1 MANTSIG
8 TAWIQIK
15 PTTTGLRQAI
25 DKELNVD
32 TTDIGSKAGAGW
44 GNSFVGTLKTV
55 ITTAA
60 IGNFIKDAIGVR
72 ADFGASIS
80 QIAATL
86 GYSMEELNDS
96 SSEAT
101 QTMKQLSD
109 FAREMGQNTVFTAN
123 ESAQALN
130 YMALAGYDAQTSMA
144 MLPTVLNL
152 AAAGNFELA
161 TASDMVTDAQTA
173 LGLSL
178 EQTNALVDQ
187 MAKTASRSNTSVAQ
201 LGEGILTVGAT
212 AKDLKGGTAEL
223 NASLGLL
230 ADNGLKGAEGGTKLR
245 NVLLSLQKPTTNG
258 KKALESLG
266 VSVFDTEGKIRGL
279 SEIFPELQEK
289 IQGLSDQEKV
299 TVLGDIFNV
308 RDLAA
313 ANALIGTSAE
323 RWRELTNEISNAD
336 GAAEEMAAVQLD
348 NLEGDITL
356 LKSAFEGFQIAL
368 GGVLEPIL
376 RPLLQGLTDFFSF
389 LAENEVV
396 MDAFIAILTAI
407 AGVLI
412 ASLVPAIWATTTAL
426 LANPLT
432 WIVLAIAAVILGIIE
447 LVKHFDIIKEALGTL
462 WENITIIFQG
472 IVGWFSELWER
483 FKNFIGKIRDAWSNF
498 WDSLITRVSEIATF
512 IGSAVSNIFKTA
524 INAVLAFIENFIN
537 SPIRLIN
544 KFIGLINKTFG
555 AIGVNI
561 GLIGEIKLPRLAKG
575 GIVAGIGT
583 DNSDSNLYALSKGE
597 YVIKAASARQIG
609 YDNLDRMNRTGET
622 PGKSEIIN
630 NITING
636 YEKDPNELATII
648 SRKIALRTQ
657 GVF

>member
-1 MANTSIG
+1 MASTSIG

-15 PTTTGLRQAI
+15 PTTKGLRQAI
-25 DKELNVD
+25 DKELNVETGD
-32 TTDIGSKAGAGW
+32 AGSKAGTNW

-55 ITTAA
+55 ITAAA
-60 IGNFIKDAIGVR
+60 IGNFIKDAIGVS
-72 ADFGASIS
+72 ADFGANIS

-86 GYSMEELNDS
+86 GYSMSELNDS
-96 SSEAT
+96 SSEAA
-101 QTMKQLSD
+101 QTMERLSA
-109 FAREMGQNTVFTAN
+109 FAREMGETTVFTAN

-130 YMALAGYDAQTSMA
+130 YMALAGYDAETA
-144 MLPTVLNL
+144 IKTLPTVLNL

-187 MAKTASRSNTSVAQ
+187 MARTASRSNTSVAQ
-201 LGEGILTVGAT
+201 LGEGILTVGAN
-212 AKDLKGGTAEL
+212 ARILKGGTAEL
-223 NASLGLL
+223 AASLGLL
-230 ADNGLKGAEGGTKLR
+230 ADNGLKGTEGGTKLR
-245 NVLLSLQKPTTNG
+245 NILVRLQKPTKNG
-258 KKALESLG
+258 KEALDNLG
-266 VSVFDTEGKIRGL
+266 VSIFDAEGNIRSL
-279 SEIFPELQEK
+279 AEIFPELQK
-289 IQGLSDQEKV
+289 GLQGLSDQER
-299 TVLGDIFNV
+299 TAALGNIFNL

-313 ANALIGTSAE
+313 ANALIETSTE
-323 RWRELTNEISNAD
+323 RWSELVDEIQNAD
-336 GAAEEMAAVQLD
+336 GAAQEMASVQLD
-348 NLEGDITL
+348 NLRGDITL

-376 RPLLQGLTDFFSF
+376 RPLLQGLTNFFSF

-396 MDAFIAILTAI
+396 MDAFIAILTTV
-407 AGVLI
+407 AGVLVT
-412 ASLVPAIWATTTAL
+412 SLVPAIWATTTAL

-432 WIVLAIAAVILGIIE
+432 WIVVAIAAVVLGIIE
-447 LVKHFDIIKEALGTL
+447 LIKHFDIVKEALGIL
-462 WENITIIFQG
+462 WDNITTVFQG
-472 IVGWFSELWER
+472 VVGWFSELWER
-483 FKNFIGKIRDAWSNF
+483 FKSFINGIREAWGTF
-498 WDSLITRVSEIATF
+498 WNNLVTGVSEIATF
-512 IGSAVSNIFKTA
+512 IASAVSNIFKTA
-524 INAVLAFIENFIN
+524 INSVLAFIENFIN

-544 KFIGLINKTFG
+544 KFIGLINKAFG
-555 AIGVNI
+555 FVGVNI

-575 GIVAGIGT
+575 GIVAGVGT
-583 DNSDSNLYALSKGE
+583 DTSDSNLYMLSKGE

-622 PGKSEIIN
+622 SGKTEVVN

-636 YEKDPNELATII
+636 YEKDPNELATLI